1 MTCAFCGH
9 EIPEGAKF
17 CPNCGSPVTT
27 SLGTE
32 ERKMVT
38 VLFADLVDST
48 GLAERLDPERARE
61 VLGQFYDA
69 ATEELIALRGQP
81 EKFIGDAVMA
91 VFGLP
96 QVTEEDAVRA
106 VRAGLAIA
114 DRTDRLGRQLGLPTR
129 LQVRVG
135 IESGEAATGV
145 GPAEQLLVTGPVVN
159 AAARIQAAAAP
170 GEVLAGETTHQLT
183 LTSVSFGE
191 ERKVD
196 AKGFTGELTAFPVEG
211 LTTRSVRRTIPIVGR
226 MPELSMMRDSLTRVI
241 ATGRPHLFTL
251 VGEPGI
257 GKSRLVEE
265 FLAGLADEIVVLAGR
280 GAVYGDSATFAP
292 VASMVREIAG
302 IDENDPT
309 DKAMQRLR
317 ELTDAY
323 APPDEAERTA
333 ERLALALG
341 LETVRRDDSSY
352 VQEVQQGFI
361 SLVEGLEASR
371 TVVVVF
377 DEAHRQR
384 GQLLDLIER
393 LAARGRRVADGRS
406 GGSMVIAAGRDTLV
420 EERPA
425 WGSVA
430 LNHSLLRLEP
440 LSIPDATE
448 LVRQASGGSISEK
461 NAGAIAVRTGGNPF
475 FIVETT
481 GMLLRSDGQKS
492 RRASP
497 LPPTVQQVVAARLDS
512 LPATLRDFARRVSV
526 FLHTIG
532 AEDLAYIGES
542 QLENLGEL
550 EDEEI
555 LDRVEGGSRPRWR
568 FRNETLREVAYAS
581 LPKRERLRLHLAIAD
596 GLIGDRQP
604 VYAAE
609 HLERAARASLDLNP
623 GDRSVAQRASE
634 ALAKAGDRAQR
645 RMENRTAL
653 DYYERALAM
662 AGPEDTWGERE
673 ARVLAGMGE
682 ARYWLSEYPAAIDA
696 LDRALELGGRIGD
709 TWTLAT
715 ALRFRADISMNIEGD
730 VERAQEMFDRALGL
744 AEELGE
750 PRTISR
756 TLLFAGWVPW
766 TRDDFAAAEAMWKR
780 ALVLA
785 NENDDDWAR
794 VRALTSL
801 SISRADQEDY
811 EEASDLIEAAA
822 AVANDMGDQFS
833 VAVTTVQRGRIF
845 QYTGHVEEAIPHFD
859 RAIAIFGDLGARWE
873 LADAMAERG
882 ICHRELGNL
891 DQAEADL
898 QAAIRISEELGE
910 RQLASWTWRA
920 LARVS
925 QKRGDPAEEEER
937 LRRAEEEEARRPQ

>member
-1 MTCAFCGH
+1 
-9 EIPEGAKF
+9 GAKF
-17 CPNCGSPVTT
+17 CPNCGSPVTA

-48 GLAERLDPERARE
+48 GLAQRLDPERARE

-69 ATEELIALRGQP
+69 ATEELVALRGQP

-106 VRAGLAIA
+106 VRAGLAIR
-114 DRTDRLGRQLGLPTR
+114 DRTGRLGRQLGLPKR

-183 LTSVSFGE
+183 LTSVSFGD
-191 ERKVD
+191 ERRVE
-196 AKGFTGELTAFPVEG
+196 AKGFESDLAAFPVDG

-226 MPELSMMRDSLTRVI
+226 MPELTLMRDSLARAI
-241 ATGRPHLFTL
+241 ATGRPHLFSL

-265 FLAGLADEIVVLAGR
+265 FVAGLADEIVVLAGR
-280 GAVYGDSATFAP
+280 GTVYGDSATFAP

-302 IDENDPT
+302 IDENDPS
-309 DKAMQRLR
+309 DKSMRRLR
-317 ELTDAY
+317 DLADAY
-323 APPDEAERTA
+323 APAEETERTA

-341 LETVRRDDSSY
+341 LETVRRDESSF
-352 VQEVQQGFI
+352 VQEVQHGFI
-361 SLVEGLEASR
+361 SLVEGLETSR

-377 DEAHRQR
+377 DDAHRQR
-384 GQLLDLIER
+384 GQLLDLVER
-393 LAARGRRVADGRS
+393 LAARGRIGPDGHS
-406 GGSMVIAAGRDTLV
+406 GGSMVIAAGRTELLD
-420 EERPA
+420 ERPA
-425 WGSVA
+425 WGSAAV
-430 LNHSLLRLEP
+430 NHLLLRLEP
-440 LSIPDATE
+440 LSVPDATE
-448 LVRQASGGSISEK
+448 LVRQASGGSIMER
-461 NAGAIAVRTGGNPF
+461 NARSIAERTGGNPF

-481 GMLLRSDGQKS
+481 GMLLRSDTQKT
-492 RRASP
+492 RRTTP

-512 LPATLRDFARRVSV
+512 LPVPLRDFARRVAV

-532 AEDLAYIGES
+532 AEDLAYVGETRLDS
-542 QLENLGEL
+542 LQEL

-555 LDRVEGGSRPRWR
+555 LVRVQGGSRPRWR

-596 GLIGDRQP
+596 GLVADRHP
-604 VYAAE
+604 TYAAE
-609 HLERAARASLDLNP
+609 HLERAALASLDLNP
-623 GDRSVAQRASE
+623 ADRSVADRASE
-634 ALAKAGDRAQR
+634 ALARAGDRAQR

-653 DYYERALAM
+653 DYYERSLALA
-662 AGPEDTWGERE
+662 GPDDAWGEGE

-696 LDRALELGGRIGD
+696 LDRAIELGERIGD
-709 TWTLAT
+709 IWTLAT
-715 ALRFRADISMNIEGD
+715 GLRFRGDIAMNIEGD
-730 VERAQEMFDRALGL
+730 IDRAQEMFDRALEL
-744 AEELGE
+744 AEQLGE

-766 TRDDFAAAEAMWKR
+766 MRDDFDAAEAMWKR
-780 ALVLA
+780 ALALA
-785 NENDDDWAR
+785 DENDDDWAR

-811 EEASDLIEAAA
+811 EEARSLIEAAA

-845 QYTGHVEEAIPHFD
+845 QYTGHVEDAIPHFD
-859 RAIAIFGDLGARWE
+859 RAIAIFSELGARWE

-891 DQAEADL
+891 DQAESDL

-925 QKRGDPAEEEER
+925 QKRGNPAEEEER